1 MADYR
6 VTHQVASWC
15 LSYPDHELVAQVPQL
30 RAAIGELAEGE
41 IRTRML
47 RFLDHLESTRL
58 EVLQNDYVDTFDMTK
73 THALHLSYWTDGDTR
88 RRGEVLGYFKQ
99 KYRDTG
105 FLVATGGEL
114 PDHLTIVLEY
124 AAVADPVQGSELLQ
138 EYRASIELLRISLE
152 EDDSPYADVINTI
165 CRTLPGPSPKTRA
178 AVMDM
183 VGLKLIQPTESVGL
197 EPYDARLL
205 PLSGEVQS

>member
-1 MADYR
+1 MSDHR

-15 LSYPDHELVAQVPQL
+15 LSYPDETLIAQVPGL
-30 RAAIGELAEGE
+30 RAAMYELPEGE

-47 RFLDHLESTRL
+47 RFLEHLETTPM
-58 EVLQNDYVDTFDMTK
+58 EAQQNDYVDTFDMTK
-73 THALHLSYWTDGDTR
+73 SHALHLSYWTDGDTR

-105 FLVATGGEL
+105 FLVATDGEL

-124 AAVADPVQGSELLQ
+124 AAVADPVKGNELLQ
-138 EYRASIELLRISLE
+138 EYRASIELLRMAL
-152 EDDSPYADVINTI
+152 DDDESPYSDVITAI
-165 CRTLPGPSPKTRA
+165 CRTLPGPSPKTRSD
-178 AVMDM
+178 VMEM
-183 VGLKLIQPTESVGL
+183 VGLTHIQPSETVGL

>member
-1 MADYR
+1 MSDHR

-15 LSYPDHELVAQVPQL
+15 LSYPDQTLVDQVPQL
-30 RAAIGELAEGE
+30 RAAVSEQPDGE

-47 RFLDHLESTRL
+47 RFLDHLESAPL
-58 EVLQNDYVDTFDMTK
+58 VEQQNDYVDTFDMTK
-73 THALHLSYWTDGDTR
+73 SHALHLSYWTDGDTR

-124 AAVADPVQGSELLQ
+124 AAVADPVAGAELLQ
-138 EYRASIELLRISLE
+138 EYRASIELLRMAL
-152 EDDSPYADVINTI
+152 EDDKSPYVDVITSI
-165 CRTLPGPSPKTRA
+165 CRTLPGPSPKTRSE
-178 AVMDM
+178 VMKM
-183 VGLKLIQPTESVGL
+183 VGLTHIQPTETVGL

>member
-1 MADYR
+1 M
-6 VTHQVASWC
+6 
-15 LSYPDHELVAQVPQL
+15 
-30 RAAIGELAEGE
+30 GELPESE

-47 RFLDHLESTRL
+47 RYLDHVESTPL
-58 EVLQNDYVDTFDMTK
+58 EEQQKDYVDTFDMTK

-124 AAVADPVQGSELLQ
+124 AAVADPVAGSALLQ
-138 EYRASIELLRISLE
+138 EYRASIELLRMSLE
-152 EDDSPYADVINTI
+152 DDESPYVDVITSI
-165 CRTLPGPSPKTRA
+165 CRTLPGPSPKTRSQ
-178 AVMDM
+178 VMDM
-183 VGLKLIQPTESVGL
+183 VGLKLIQPTETVGL
-197 EPYDARLL
+197 EPYNARLL
-205 PLSGEVQS
+205 PLSGEVHS

>member
-1 MADYR
+1 MADHS

-15 LSYPDHELVAQVPQL
+15 LSYPEETLVAQVPQL
-30 RAAIGELAEGE
+30 RAAMGELPESE

-47 RFLDHLESTRL
+47 RYLDHVESTPL
-58 EVLQNDYVDTFDMTK
+58 EEQQKDYVDTFDMTK

-124 AAVADPVQGSELLQ
+124 AAVADPVAGSALLQ
-138 EYRASIELLRISLE
+138 EYRASIELLRMSLE
-152 EDDSPYADVINTI
+152 DDESPYVDVITSI
-165 CRTLPGPSPKTRA
+165 CRTLPGPSPKTRSQ
-178 AVMDM
+178 VMDM
-183 VGLKLIQPTESVGL
+183 VGLKLIQPTETVGL

-205 PLSGEVQS
+205 PPLGAVHS

>member
-1 MADYR
+1 MADHR

-15 LSYPDHELVAQVPQL
+15 LSYPEETLVAQVPQL
-30 RAAIGELAEGE
+30 RAAMGELPESE

-47 RFLDHLESTRL
+47 RYLDHVESTPL
-58 EVLQNDYVDTFDMTK
+58 EEQQKDYVDTFDMTK

-124 AAVADPVQGSELLQ
+124 AAVADPVAGSALLQ
-138 EYRASIELLRISLE
+138 EYRASIELLRMSLE
-152 EDDSPYADVINTI
+152 DDESPYVDVITSI
-165 CRTLPGPSPKTRA
+165 CRTLPGPSPKTRSQ
-178 AVMDM
+178 VMDM
-183 VGLKLIQPTESVGL
+183 VGLKLIQPTETVGL

-205 PLSGEVQS
+205 PLSGEVHS

>member
-1 MADYR
+1 MADHR

-15 LSYPDHELVAQVPQL
+15 LSYPEETLVAQVPQL
-30 RAAIGELAEGE
+30 RAAMGELPESE

-47 RFLDHLESTRL
+47 RYLDHVESTPL
-58 EVLQNDYVDTFDMTK
+58 EEQQKDYVDTFDMTK

-124 AAVADPVQGSELLQ
+124 AAVADPVAGSALLQ
-138 EYRASIELLRISLE
+138 EYRASIELLRMSLE
-152 EDDSPYADVINTI
+152 DDESPYVDVITSI
-165 CRTLPGPSPKTRA
+165 CRTLPGPSPKTRSQ
-178 AVMDM
+178 VMDM
-183 VGLKLIQPTESVGL
+183 VGLKLIQPTETVG
-197 EPYDARLL
+197 
-205 PLSGEVQS
+205 